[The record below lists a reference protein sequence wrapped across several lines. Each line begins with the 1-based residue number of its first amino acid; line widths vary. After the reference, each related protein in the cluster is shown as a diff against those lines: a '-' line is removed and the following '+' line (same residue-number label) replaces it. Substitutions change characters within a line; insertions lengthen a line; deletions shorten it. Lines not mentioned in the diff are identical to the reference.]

1 MKERIAYFGLGKMG
15 IGPALNLQKAG
26 YEVHTAVH
34 RSRAGADRL
43 AAAGG
48 VIDASPAEALR
59 GAKVIF
65 SIVPDD
71 AALEE
76 LALSDSFLDA
86 VEEDAVLVEMTSCS
100 AKAVRKVAEAFEK
113 RGAHVLDAPVSGGTV
128 SADNGT
134 MSMMCAG
141 SREIFERMRPYL
153 EVVGKEL
160 FLVSEQVGD
169 GKKVKSLN
177 NLLGAANRALT
188 GEVWRIAQANGLDPE
203 QVFQVI
209 CASSGNSTGFRAT
222 WPRLMSGEFTA
233 TFTVAHMRKD
243 VNLAGDLAEGLSVP
257 LTRTVQAYYRAATE
271 FDAQDS
277 GAIAKVVL
285 PEDFCR

>member
-26 YEVHTAVH
+26 FEVHTAVH
-34 RSRAGADRL
+34 HSRAGAEKL
-43 AAAGG
+43 AEAGG

-71 AALEE
+71 AALEK
-76 LALSDSFLDA
+76 LALSESFLDA
-86 VEEDAVLVEMTSCS
+86 VEKDAVLVEMTSCS

-128 SADNGT
+128 SAENGT

-141 SREIFERMRPYL
+141 SREIFERMKPYL
-153 EVVGKEL
+153 EIIGREL
-160 FLVSEQVGD
+160 FLVSEEIGD

-177 NLLGAANRALT
+177 NLLAATNRTMT
-188 GEVWRIAQANGLDPE
+188 GEVWRIAEKNGLDPE
-203 QVFQVI
+203 QVYQVI
-209 CASSGNSTGFRAT
+209 CASSGNSAGFRAT
-222 WPRLMSGEFTA
+222 WPRLMSGDFKA

-243 VNLAGDLAEGLSVP
+243 VNLAGDLAEDLSVP
-257 LTRTVQAYYRAATE
+257 LTRTIQAYYRAASE
-271 FDAQDS
+271 FDGEDS

-285 PEDFCR
+285 PEDFDR